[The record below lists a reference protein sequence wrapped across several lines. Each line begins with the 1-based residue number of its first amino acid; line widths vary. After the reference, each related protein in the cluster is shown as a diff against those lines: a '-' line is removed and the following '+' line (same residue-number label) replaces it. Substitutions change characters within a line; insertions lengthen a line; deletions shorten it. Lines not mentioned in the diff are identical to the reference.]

1 MKTKSLIG
9 AIVGLLVLGILAP
22 VVLSAGG
29 VRGIQKIEGAWI
41 GRVPDTD
48 LQWTMV
54 MLPKPSGRRASGH
67 GSLDVGFALPPPFG
81 PTDFLSPLLV
91 EAEMTGPETFD
102 FNVMWYGM
110 RKPAPG
116 SPMTA
121 EIAYIGRDWG
131 TMTFVAPNKMRGVHR
146 IEVYLPFQDADGDG
160 LPDEGQPPLYT
171 EDLESINTR
180 VPSPR

>member
-171 EDLESINTR
+171 EELESINTR
-180 VPSPR
+180 VPAPR